1 MTTRTLLL
9 TLFAMMAFAANS
21 LLCRLALGQ
30 DLIDAASFTT
40 ARVISGA
47 VVLTLIV
54 LPKWRACG
62 RAPIEWRSAA
72 MLFTYIVFFSFA
84 YLSLSAGTGALIL
97 FGAVQLTMI
106 IAALRGGEHFRPL
119 SWIGLMLAFLGLIYL
134 VSPGLT
140 APDPTGAVLMAI
152 AGIAWGFYSLLG
164 RSAGDPLEATANNFI
179 IAVPLVIVVSLL
191 FVGEF
196 HSSALG
202 LALATVSGA
211 IASGI
216 GYVIWYAALR
226 GLTATRAATVQL
238 SVPVIAAFGG
248 AALLSEQ
255 VTPRL
260 LLASAATLG
269 GVWIVLAQRDAR
281 PASQT

>member
-1 MTTRTLLL
+1 MTARTLLL

-30 DLIDAASFTT
+30 GLIDAASFATV
-40 ARVISGA
+40 RVVSGA
-47 VVLTLIV
+47 VVLILIV
-54 LPKWRACG
+54 LPKWRAHG
-62 RAPIEWRSAA
+62 RAPTDWRSAA
-72 MLFTYIVFFSFA
+72 MLFTYMVFFSFA

-106 IAALRGGEHFRPL
+106 IAALRGGEQLGFL
-119 SWIGLMLAFLGLIYL
+119 SWIGLTLAFLGLTYL
-134 VSPGLT
+134 VSPGIT
-140 APDPTGAVLMAI
+140 APDPTGAVLMTI

-191 FVGEF
+191 FMGEF
-196 HSSALG
+196 HSSSLG
-202 LALATVSGA
+202 LALAAVSGA

-216 GYVIWYAALR
+216 GYVIWYEALR
-226 GLTATRAATVQL
+226 GLTAARAATVQL
-238 SVPVIAAFGG
+238 SVPVIAAFAG

-255 VTPRL
+255 VTLRL
-260 LLASAATLG
+260 LLASVAILG
-269 GVWIVLAQRDAR
+269 GVWIVLAQREER
-281 PASQT
+281 PANRT